1 MKLDLS
7 GEIASSGFRLCASSD
22 SLVHYFSKSPLW
34 IVAAASLLVT
44 PSAAYSQV
52 PLSAPT
58 QRRASLTL
66 DEAIQAAVTNPSV
79 MAARERVAA
88 ARGSLRTAR
97 TWSNPTLSYQVENAP
112 LPGSNASGLEREES
126 MFAMLPLEPLYQLGP
141 RVRRARL
148 EVTAANYELSEARRV
163 TVVAASA
170 AFFRAAAAQIA
181 VRSATEVNAWLDSLI
196 AYTSNRVREG
206 ATAEADLLRLQVESG
221 RADVD
226 LAMARID
233 LAREL
238 AELSVFTGIEI
249 DSVSV
254 DPRTSSPT
262 SAMLLSS
269 PDSLAALAL
278 ARRPDVA
285 ASFNRVQAAA
295 AGISTERRAIVR
307 EIGAMAGVKKMEGE
321 RSLMAGLS
329 IPFPLFDRNAGEIQR
344 AQAEQR
350 AAAFEYD
357 QVRRRVG
364 SEIRAAFGAT
374 VALES
379 ALNKT
384 RNLVARAEESR
395 RIAEAAYREGA
406 IPLTQVIEAAR
417 ALADARQADAR
428 AYFGWRAAFIE
439 LTSSTTIQSQERRQ

>member
-1 MKLDLS
+1 M
-7 GEIASSGFRLCASSD
+7 
-22 SLVHYFSKSPLW
+22 HYFAKSRLW
-34 IVAAASLLVT
+34 VVAATSLLV
-44 PSAAYSQV
+44 PSATAHSQA
-52 PLSAPT
+52 PLSAPI
-58 QRRASLTL
+58 QHRVSLTL
-66 DEAIQAAVTNPSV
+66 DEAIQAAITNPSV

-112 LPGSNASGLEREES
+112 LPGSDASGFEREES
-126 MFAMLPLEPLYQLGP
+126 IFAMLPLEPLYQLGP
-141 RVRRARL
+141 RVKRARL
-148 EVTAANYELSEARRV
+148 EVTAANYELSEARRM
-163 TVVAASA
+163 TIVAASS
-170 AFFRAAAAQIA
+170 AFFRVAAAQLA
-181 VRSATEVNAWLDSLI
+181 VQTATEVNAWLDSLI
-196 AYTSNRVREG
+196 VYTSNRVREG

-221 RADVD
+221 RGEVD
-226 LAMARID
+226 LAMSRID

-238 AELSVFTGIEI
+238 AELSVLTGIEI

-262 SAMLLSS
+262 STIAPSS
-269 PDSLAALAL
+269 PDSLTALAL

-285 ASFNRVQAAA
+285 AAFTRVQAAT
-295 AGISTERRAIVR
+295 AGISIERRAIVR
-307 EIGAMAGVKKMEGE
+307 EIGAMAGVKKMDGE

-350 AAAFEYD
+350 AVAFEFD

-364 SEIRAAFGAT
+364 SEIRAALGAT

-379 ALNKT
+379 ALSKT
-384 RNLVARAEESR
+384 RNLLARAEESR

-406 IPLTQVIEAAR
+406 IPLSQVIEAAR
-417 ALADARQADAR
+417 TLADARQADAR
-428 AYFGWRAAFIE
+428 AYFGWRAALIE
-439 LTSSTTIQSQERRQ
+439 LTSSTTIQSQRSRQ

>member
-1 MKLDLS
+1 
-7 GEIASSGFRLCASSD
+7 
-22 SLVHYFSKSPLW
+22 VHYFAKSRLW
-34 IVAAASLLVT
+34 VVAATSLLV
-44 PSAAYSQV
+44 PSATAHSQA
-52 PLSAPT
+52 PLSAPI
-58 QRRASLTL
+58 QHRVSLTL
-66 DEAIQAAVTNPSV
+66 DEAIQAAITNPSV

-112 LPGSNASGLEREES
+112 LPGSDASGFEREES
-126 MFAMLPLEPLYQLGP
+126 IFAMLPLEPLYQLGP
-141 RVRRARL
+141 RVKRARL
-148 EVTAANYELSEARRV
+148 EVTAANYELSEARRM
-163 TVVAASA
+163 TIVAASS
-170 AFFRAAAAQIA
+170 AFFRVAAAQLA
-181 VRSATEVNAWLDSLI
+181 VQTATEVNAWLDSLI
-196 AYTSNRVREG
+196 VYTSNRVREG

-221 RADVD
+221 RGEVD
-226 LAMARID
+226 LAMSRID

-238 AELSVFTGIEI
+238 AELSVLTGIEI

-262 SAMLLSS
+262 STIAPSS
-269 PDSLAALAL
+269 PDSLTALAL

-285 ASFNRVQAAA
+285 AAFTRVQAAT
-295 AGISTERRAIVR
+295 AGISIERRAIVR
-307 EIGAMAGVKKMEGE
+307 EIGAMAGVKKMDGE

-350 AAAFEYD
+350 AVAFEFD

-364 SEIRAAFGAT
+364 SEIRAALGAT

-379 ALNKT
+379 ALSKT
-384 RNLVARAEESR
+384 RNLLARAEESR

-406 IPLTQVIEAAR
+406 IPLSQVIEAAR
-417 ALADARQADAR
+417 TLADARQADAR
-428 AYFGWRAAFIE
+428 AYFGWRAALIE
-439 LTSSTTIQSQERRQ
+439 LTSSTTIQSQRSRQ

>member
-1 MKLDLS
+1 
-7 GEIASSGFRLCASSD
+7 
-22 SLVHYFSKSPLW
+22 
-34 IVAAASLLVT
+34 
-44 PSAAYSQV
+44 
-52 PLSAPT
+52 
-58 QRRASLTL
+58 
-66 DEAIQAAVTNPSV
+66 
-79 MAARERVAA
+79 
-88 ARGSLRTAR
+88 
-97 TWSNPTLSYQVENAP
+97 
-112 LPGSNASGLEREES
+112 
-126 MFAMLPLEPLYQLGP
+126 
-141 RVRRARL
+141 
-148 EVTAANYELSEARRV
+148 
-163 TVVAASA
+163 
-170 AFFRAAAAQIA
+170 
-181 VRSATEVNAWLDSLI
+181 
-196 AYTSNRVREG
+196 
-206 ATAEADLLRLQVESG
+206 
-221 RADVD
+221 
-226 LAMARID
+226 MARID

-439 LTSSTTIQSQERRQ
+439 LTSSTTIQGQERRQ